1 MKKTSKM
8 FRRLATTAVLA
19 AALVFTGATAQAQ
32 TCNPGLGAAFVA
44 HAATYTQVL
53 TALAPAVPALQT
65 GLAAVNNQATYATYL
80 AAARTLA
87 GTVPNGRLLITLP
100 DGTVMIDTGRP
111 DDPTD
116 VMATGNSFA
125 HFGSKTVNENH
136 NSRIAILDAQE
147 WPCGVG
153 LERKLST
160 TTGQTET
167 YVAMRLGAHLDN
179 LGTARLS
186 TR

>member
-1 MKKTSKM
+1 MKMM
-8 FRRLATTAVLA
+8 FSRLATAAVLA
-19 AALVFTGATAQAQ
+19 AALVFTGASAQAQ
-32 TCNPGLGAAFVA
+32 TCNPGLGPAFVA
-44 HAATYTQVL
+44 HSAVYTQIL
-53 TALAPAVPALQT
+53 TALAPALPALQT
-65 GLAAVNNQATYATYL
+65 GLGGVINQATYAPYL

-87 GTVPNGRLLITLP
+87 GTVPNGRLVVTVP
-100 DGTVMIDTGRP
+100 DGTVLLDTGRT

-116 VMATGNSFA
+116 VMATGNSYA
-125 HFGSKTVNENH
+125 HFLAKTVNENH
-136 NSRIAILDAQE
+136 NSRIAIHDSQE
-147 WPCGVG
+147 WPCGIG

-160 TTGQTET
+160 TTGVTET